1 MAPQF
6 RGIGKW
12 GPSCNAGIRS
22 GTKRD
27 IHANNLVD
35 MQQSEQQQKM
45 YIFSV
50 ATNLSVFIKTHIL
63 SWMMNL
69 GIVK

>member
-1 MAPQF
+1 
-6 RGIGKW
+6 
-12 GPSCNAGIRS
+12 
-22 GTKRD
+22 
-27 IHANNLVD
+27 

-69 GIVK
+69 GVVK